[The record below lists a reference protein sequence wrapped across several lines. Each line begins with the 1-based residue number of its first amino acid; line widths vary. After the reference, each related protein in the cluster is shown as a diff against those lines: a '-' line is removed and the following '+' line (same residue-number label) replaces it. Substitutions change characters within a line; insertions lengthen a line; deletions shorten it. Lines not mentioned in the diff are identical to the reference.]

1 MSVYI
6 CVYLQRLSL
15 DFFFFGGGE
24 VRKLQWSGIYWYN
37 RVVVALSRRPDC
49 GMDVRVKAQISGWM
63 TSSASFISF
72 LFTLSN
78 ISGGGGGRVS
88 QVHVLV
94 GCYLRDGF

>member
-1 MSVYI
+1 
-6 CVYLQRLSL
+6 
-15 DFFFFGGGE
+15 
-24 VRKLQWSGIYWYN
+24 
-37 RVVVALSRRPDC
+37 
-49 GMDVRVKAQISGWM
+49 M

-94 GCYLRDGF
+94 GCCLRDGF